1 VKSYDAVIVGG
12 GISGL
17 LSALVLSKHG
27 KSVCV
32 LEKNKIGGVYRSY
45 DVEGD
50 SGFYRVDTGP
60 HIVTRLHRGPFKTLM
75 DSYIDNPPQFVH
87 HGDYYVRLGGR
98 LEKLPWALKDFL
110 TYDIISLR
118 DRLSLLS
125 CFPRIF
131 FTENTI
137 SVFDFIA
144 PYDLSG
150 NSQRLIDAFCY
161 FLTGLSS
168 RETPIA
174 RIADSQ
180 KYKDDSRNVFLK
192 MKNSLFSGRVPDQ
205 YYPHGGIQTIPDAIL
220 QGFQGDTF
228 EGEQYEVVEI
238 AKDGSGVRTREDEF
252 ECDFVVYS
260 GFAKDLPGLLDL
272 SEDYVRMVSRL
283 KSVESLS
290 MWVGLREKLFPH
302 IGSEVWI
309 DTSNYC
315 WAVPTSN
322 YDSTL
327 APSGCQLVGFAF
339 IETDERGAQK
349 TFYEVFPD
357 ANVDM
362 VHFQHLI
369 PEKAAW
375 SLEEFPGT
383 KPPSENV
390 FLVGTDTEKKSMG
403 LTRASYSVL
412 NLIEVLKSEGRI

>member
-17 LSALVLSKHG
+17 LSALVLSRNG
-27 KSVCV
+27 KKVCI
-32 LEKNKIGGVYRSY
+32 LEKNRIGGVYRSY

-50 SGFYRVDTGP
+50 SGSYRVDTGP
-60 HIVTRLHRGPFKTLM
+60 HIVTRLHRGPFRTLM
-75 DSYIDNPPQFVH
+75 DSYIDNPPQFAH
-87 HGDYYVRLGGR
+87 HGDYYVRFGGR
-98 LEKLPWALKDFL
+98 LEKLPWALKDFM
-110 TYDIISLR
+110 TYDIMPLR
-118 DRLSLLS
+118 DRLLLLS

-131 FTENTI
+131 FTENNP

-144 PYDLSG
+144 PYNLSK
-150 NSQRLIDAFCY
+150 NSQRFIDAFCY

-174 RIADSQ
+174 RIVDSQ
-180 KYKDDSRNVFLK
+180 KYKDGSENIFLK
-192 MKNSLFSGRVPDQ
+192 MKNSLLSGKAPDQ
-205 YYPHGGIQTIPDAIL
+205 YYPRGGIQRIPDAIL
-220 QGFQGDTF
+220 QNFSGDIF
-228 EGEQYEVVEI
+228 EGAPYEVVEI
-238 AKDGSGVRTREDEF
+238 VKDGSGVRTREDEF

-272 SEDYVRMVSRL
+272 SEDYAKTVSRL

-290 MWVGLREKLFPH
+290 MWVGLKEKLFPH
-302 IGSEVWI
+302 MGSEVWV
-309 DTSNYC
+309 DTSHYC
-315 WAVPTSN
+315 WAIPISN

-327 APSGCQLVGFAF
+327 APEGCQLVGFAF
-339 IETDERGAQK
+339 IGADERGAQR
-349 TFYEVFPD
+349 TFREVFPD

-383 KPPSENV
+383 KPPLENV
-390 FLVGTDTEKKSMG
+390 YLVGTDTEKKSMG

-412 NLIEVLKSEGRI
+412 NLIDVLKKEGRI